1 MQRLNLETN
10 KVITHYFFGTTRNV
24 LLGLSL
30 GYAVQN
36 EKYYHI
42 PIIFFVPSIY
52 TGYQVFQKKDHLIS
66 YIKQQLN

>member
-1 MQRLNLETN
+1 MQRFNLETN
-10 KVITHYFFGTTRNV
+10 KVITLGIFGTTRNI

-52 TGYQVFQKKDHLIS
+52 TGYQVFQNKEILIS
-66 YIKQQLN
+66 YIKKQLN

>member
-1 MQRLNLETN
+1 MQRLNVDTG
-10 KVITHYFFGTTRNV
+10 KVINHYFFGTTRNI

-52 TGYQVFQKKDHLIS
+52 TGYQVFQKKDNLIS
-66 YIKQQLN
+66 YIKKQLN